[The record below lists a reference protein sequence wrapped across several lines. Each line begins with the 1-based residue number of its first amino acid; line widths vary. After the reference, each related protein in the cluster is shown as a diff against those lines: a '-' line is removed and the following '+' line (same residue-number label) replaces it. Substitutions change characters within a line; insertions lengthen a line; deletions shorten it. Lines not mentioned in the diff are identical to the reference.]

1 MKLLAVLLL
10 SIAGMYLGYKLRKTS
25 KDNQNERFAI
35 YGGLTFLIAL
45 VGGVLATALFL
56 LKGDVWSIEN
66 KMTFRLVFIS
76 VLGFLFAFLGVRLT
90 GKAKSEGNRL
100 GQIAG
105 LTWVFVA
112 CFISGFMITRVSKMN
127 DGWTS
132 EKQAQVM
139 SSCEGMADQ
148 GNFLN
153 CPCYVREVMT
163 TFKTPEDYNNAMEN
177 ESTGK
182 KADFLAKITED
193 CPCGATSYD
202 ESEVET
208 VELPI

>member
-132 EKQAQVM
+132 ERQDKA
-139 SSCEGMADQ
+139 MADCEKLIKE
-148 GNFLN
+148 NRSYNILCFK
-153 CPCYVREVMT
+153 REVMKD
-163 TFKTPEDYNNAMEN
+163 FPNFEDYNTMNAD

-182 KADFLAKITED
+182 REVFLSKMD
-193 CPCGATSYD
+193 SLCPCGENID
-202 ESEVET
+202 ESEVES
-208 VELPI
+208 VDLPF